1 VKLPVY
7 GVHLWLPK
15 AHVEAPVVGS
25 IILAGILLKLGGYGI
40 FRFGFFLLMYFSALR
55 GFMISIG
62 VIGGLIRCF
71 LCLRQ
76 VDLKA
81 FVAYSSVFHMRF
93 GLAGVRRFIDS
104 GVYGMIFMI
113 VGHGFCS
120 SCLFYALYVFYK
132 RFFTRRVFF
141 WEGITS
147 DFSTFWSVVVYFSC
161 FKYGGSPILPFFF
174 LRFF

>member
-141 WEGITS
+141 GKGLLQIFPLFGVLWFIFLVLNMGVPP
-147 DFSTFWSVVVYFSC
+147 FF
-161 FKYGGSPILPFFF
+161 PFFF
-174 LRFF
+174 